1 MLITQP
7 EHDSLIGAH
16 VGSYVVDRMIGR
28 GGMGAVYLATHAT
41 LRRRVALKVLLPEFT
56 ARADI
61 TARFVQEAMASAHVV
76 GPNGKTHRNVVESI
90 DTGTLPDGRHW
101 IMVEF
106 LEGRDLERYTDDLGG
121 RLAED
126 EVLGIVAQ
134 TCAALHAAHTA
145 KDPHTGR
152 PAPIVHR
159 DLKPANLFM
168 TRDDTGRSLVKLL
181 DFGIAKVAGAMKAT
195 NIVTGGGVIMGS
207 PAYMAPEQARTPLA
221 VDARADLYALGVM
234 IYQLLTGRLPHQ
246 ADNAMAAILAKQE
259 QTPPTIQS
267 IMPGIAPIW
276 DRVVT
281 RCLEW
286 DPAKRYGSA
295 RAIVADLMDGAKADP
310 ARGLV
315 ALPGVEGG
323 AEIVMAAWP
332 AYLQEAGA
340 ADETTRA
347 DSAISRWATPTP
359 APPLARGTA
368 AGAAGGGPTHA
379 TSRRNVGLVVGGVV
393 LLAAGIAVGVLMSGG
408 ASRPADSKQAA
419 PAEPQPAAT
428 LPPAAPAPA
437 PPGTPEPTASAPA
450 AASAAPALA
459 APTAAQTPPPAA
471 PAEPRPS
478 KPTRPRGGQRG
489 SGDRSGGLDRF

>member
-276 DRVVT
+276 DRVIA

-368 AGAAGGGPTHA
+368 ATAGGSPTRAAG
-379 TSRRNVGLVVGGVV
+379 RRNVGLIVGGVV

-408 ASRPADSKQAA
+408 SSRPAAA
-419 PAEPQPAAT
+419 KPAEPAG
-428 LPPAAPAPA
+428 APAPA
-437 PPGTPEPTASAPA
+437 V
-450 AASAAPALA
+450 AAPSPPPAVVTPPA
-459 APTAAQTPPPAA
+459 TAVPPPAVVAPEVAPPAPTAAATEQPPA
-471 PAEPRPS
+471 PAEPRTS

-489 SGDRSGGLDRF
+489 GGGGDRSGGLDRF